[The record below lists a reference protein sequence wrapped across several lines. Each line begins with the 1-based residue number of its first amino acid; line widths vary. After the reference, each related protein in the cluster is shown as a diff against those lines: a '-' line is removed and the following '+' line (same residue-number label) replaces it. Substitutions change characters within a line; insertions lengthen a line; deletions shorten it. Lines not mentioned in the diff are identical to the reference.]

1 MLSRRFGGVARLHG
15 GQALETL
22 ARAHVCVVGVG
33 GVGSWCVEGLAR
45 SGVGRLTLIDM
56 DHVSESNINRQLPAL
71 ESTLGAAKIEV
82 MRARVADISPRCL
95 VHSVD
100 DFVTVDNLGE
110 LIPQDSVLVDA
121 IDQPRVKAA
130 MIAQSRLR
138 GQPVIVCGAAGARI
152 DPLALRRED
161 LALTRGDA
169 LLAAVRSRLRKAHGF
184 SREPGRKFGVPVIHS
199 IEVPRPPPEFC
210 EPLSALD
217 NAGAGT
223 SGGAGAP
230 LACGGYG
237 SLVTVTAPMGFA
249 AAAAALAFI
258 LGAEP
263 GYARPWAVTPHPG
276 RPPDKPG

>member
-1 MLSRRFGGVARLHG
+1 VDEVQSRRFGGVARLHG
-15 GQALETL
+15 GRALDTL

-45 SGVGRLTLIDM
+45 SGVGRLTLVDM

-71 ESTLGAAKIEV
+71 DSTLGAAKIEV
-82 MRARVADISPRCL
+82 MRARIADISPRCV
-95 VHSVD
+95 VHPVD
-100 DFVTVDNLGE
+100 DFVTIDNLGE
-110 LIPQDSVLVDA
+110 LIPRDAVLVDA

-130 MIAQSRLR
+130 MIAQARLR

-152 DPLALRRED
+152 DPLALRCED

-184 SREPGRKFGVPVIHS
+184 SREPGRKFSVPVIYS
-199 IEVPRPPPEFC
+199 IEVPRALPDAC
-210 EPLSALD
+210 EPMSASE
-217 NAGAGT
+217 NAGAAT
-223 SGGAGAP
+223 PALAGAP

-249 AAAAALAFI
+249 AAAAALDFVLRA
-258 LGAEP
+258 G
-263 GYARPWAVTPHPG
+263 
-276 RPPDKPG
+276 